1 MWATGYF
8 CRSVGQVTRQTIEE
22 YIENQK
28 DGIEDIFVND
38 GNSML

>member
-8 CRSVGQVTRQTIEE
+8 CRSVGTVTQEIIKE

-28 DGIEDIFVND
+28 DVDDIFDKVD
-38 GNSML
+38 ML

>member
-8 CRSVGQVTRQTIEE
+8 CRTVGIVTKEMVKE

-28 DGIEDIFVND
+28 DRVEDVFK
-38 GNSML
+38 GSML